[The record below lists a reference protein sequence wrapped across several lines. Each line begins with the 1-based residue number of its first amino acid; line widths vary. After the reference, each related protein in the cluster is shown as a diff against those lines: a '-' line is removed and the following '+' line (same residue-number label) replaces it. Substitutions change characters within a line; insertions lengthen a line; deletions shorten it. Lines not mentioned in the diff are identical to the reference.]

1 MGKGGV
7 YAPKGEIPEYAEA
20 FKNAGYGTSGN
31 SKDVEARV
39 VHQKGKPIK
48 GQPEEKDFA
57 VGAVTVKELGV
68 AEVRVKTHWAS
79 VDPYMKFPM
88 RAPVPPTEP
97 AGGANCGECV
107 GEVLESECIGFK
119 PGDIVRGRWGWGDVR
134 NIHGADLTKL
144 RTIHDG
150 RPSTALGVLGMPGRT
165 AYFGLFNI
173 LKPEPGQTIFISGGA
188 GCVGSCVAQMAKAKG
203 CKVFGSTTHASKV
216 AWMESIGYEGVLNGY
231 YMGGPPHY
239 ESALRKLM
247 PEGVDLFFD
256 CVGGELSE
264 GVFRLLND
272 GGRVAVCGAMSN
284 YCAANLGAAL
294 IGPLYS
300 RRGLLCGLWNL
311 ATNATEALNNLKF
324 ANMARVE
331 TMKAMGAAHNLQEA
345 PHDFEFPDGRKIT
358 WEAFVEG
365 RFLVEEEEAE
375 DYLAAMIDAGTLKYE
390 EDIVVGD
397 LDVIPD
403 AFCRL
408 FHGSNHGKMLVK
420 LDPKIGAENKVK
432 KAADMAERKRQR
444 ALDDEEMKRRDALL
458 KDKQTAA
465 WFADRAKRAN
475 EAWQAEVDDFMG
487 PAKE

>member
-48 GQPEEKDFA
+48 GQPEEGDFA

-68 AEVRVKTHWAS
+68 AEVRVKTRWCS

-88 RAPVPPTEP
+88 RAL
-97 AGGANCGECV
+97 
-107 GEVLESECIGFK
+107 LESECIGFK

-134 NIHGADLTKL
+134 NIHGADLTA

-247 PEGVDLFFD
+247 PDGVDLFFD

-420 LDPKIGAENKVK
+420 LDPKIGAENK
-432 KAADMAERKRQR
+432 
-444 ALDDEEMKRRDALL
+444 
-458 KDKQTAA
+458 TAA

-475 EAWQAEVDDFMG
+475 EVWQAEVDDFMG

>member
-20 FKNAGYGTSGN
+20 FKNAGYGTSGA
-31 SKDVEARV
+31 SADVEARV

-48 GQPEEKDFA
+48 GQPEEGDFA

-68 AEVRVKTHWAS
+68 A
-79 VDPYMKFPM
+79 
-88 RAPVPPTEP
+88 EP

-107 GEVLESECIGFK
+107 GEVLESECIGFQ

-203 CKVFGSTTHASKV
+203 CKVYGSTTHASKV

-247 PEGVDLFFD
+247 PDGVDLFFD

-272 GGRVAVCGAMSN
+272 GGRVAVCGAMST

-311 ATNATEALNNLKF
+311 ATN
-324 ANMARVE
+324 R
-331 TMKAMGAAHNLQEA
+331 
-345 PHDFEFPDGRKIT
+345 
-358 WEAFVEG
+358 
-365 RFLVEEEEAE
+365 
-375 DYLAAMIDAGTLKYE
+375 AG
-390 EDIVVGD
+390 
-397 LDVIPD
+397 
-403 AFCRL
+403 
-408 FHGSNHGKMLVK
+408 
-420 LDPKIGAENKVK
+420 
-432 KAADMAERKRQR
+432 
-444 ALDDEEMKRRDALL
+444 
-458 KDKQTAA
+458 
-465 WFADRAKRAN
+465 
-475 EAWQAEVDDFMG
+475 
-487 PAKE
+487 KE

>member
-1 MGKGGV
+1 ML
-7 YAPKGEIPEYAEA
+7 API
-20 FKNAGYGTSGN
+20 T
-31 SKDVEARV
+31 
-39 VHQKGKPIK
+39 Q
-48 GQPEEKDFA
+48 
-57 VGAVTVKELGV
+57 VGAILYDFRERG
-68 AEVRVKTHWAS
+68 W
-79 VDPYMKFPM
+79 
-88 RAPVPPTEP
+88 
-97 AGGANCGECV
+97 
-107 GEVLESECIGFK
+107 LEF
-119 PGDIVRGRWGWGDVR
+119 
-134 NIHGADLTKL
+134 L
-144 RTIHDG
+144 
-150 RPSTALGVLGMPGRT
+150 
-165 AYFGLFNI
+165 
-173 LKPEPGQTIFISGGA
+173 
-188 GCVGSCVAQMAKAKG
+188 
-203 CKVFGSTTHASKV
+203 
-216 AWMESIGYEGVLNGY
+216 
-231 YMGGPPHY
+231 
-239 ESALRKLM
+239 
-247 PEGVDLFFD
+247 D

-420 LDPKIGAENKVK
+420 LDPKIGAETKVK
-432 KAADMAERKRQR
+432 KAADMAERKKQR

-475 EAWQAEVDDFMG
+475 EVWQAEVDDFMG

>member
-48 GQPEEKDFA
+48 GQPEEGDFA

-68 AEVRVKTHWAS
+68 AEVRVKTRWCS

-134 NIHGADLTKL
+134 NIHGADLQL

-203 CKVFGSTTHASKV
+203 CKVYGSTTHASKV
-216 AWMESIGYEGVLNGY
+216 AWME
-231 YMGGPPHY
+231 
-239 ESALRKLM
+239 
-247 PEGVDLFFD
+247 
-256 CVGGELSE
+256 
-264 GVFRLLND
+264 
-272 GGRVAVCGAMSN
+272 
-284 YCAANLGAAL
+284 
-294 IGPLYS
+294 PL
-300 RRGLLCGLWNL
+300 
-311 ATNATEALNNLKF
+311 
-324 ANMARVE
+324 
-331 TMKAMGAAHNLQEA
+331 
-345 PHDFEFPDGRKIT
+345 
-358 WEAFVEG
+358 
-365 RFLVEEEEAE
+365 LVEEEEAE

-397 LDVIPD
+397 LDVPD

-432 KAADMAERKRQR
+432 KAADMAERKKR